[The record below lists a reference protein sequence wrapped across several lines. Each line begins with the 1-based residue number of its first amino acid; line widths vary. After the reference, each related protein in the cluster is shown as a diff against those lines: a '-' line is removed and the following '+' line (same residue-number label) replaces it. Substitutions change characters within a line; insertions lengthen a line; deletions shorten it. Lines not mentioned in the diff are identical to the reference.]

1 VVVPI
6 FDAPAA
12 GEILGAMITP
22 AVLISA
28 SGTLTLSTT
37 NRLGRIVDRV
47 RILHAQAEELP
58 PWDATDQDALER
70 RAWIAAQI
78 ARQAER
84 IGILQVTIVTLYIA
98 ISLLVG
104 SSLAIG
110 ISAATRGWLS
120 WLPVGL
126 GLLGAGALFV
136 GAVFLIRE
144 ARLAVKSTLA
154 ELEFVKRMVA
164 RRTGEP
170 LPPAD
175 SRPGERGASAH

>member
-1 VVVPI
+1 
-6 FDAPAA
+6 
-12 GEILGAMITP
+12 
-22 AVLISA
+22 
-28 SGTLTLSTT
+28 
-37 NRLGRIVDRV
+37 
-47 RILHAQAEELP
+47 
-58 PWDATDQDALER
+58 
-70 RAWIAAQI
+70 
-78 ARQAER
+78 AER
-84 IGILQVTIVTLYIA
+84 IGILQATIVTLYIA

-120 WLPVGL
+120 WLPIGL

-175 SRPGERGASAH
+175 AKPGERGASAP